1 MKLVK
6 KLNNQDIL
14 VLKSDFFKDE
24 RGYFYEAF
32 NLKKF
37 QNLIGAEINFVQD
50 NHSLSKKNVL
60 RGLHFQTTPFAQG
73 KLIRVLKGEIFDVVL
88 DLRENSPNF
97 GKYDSIILSSEN
109 NYQLWIPEGFA
120 HGFYAMSD
128 NVEILYKTT
137 KFYMAEYEKTILYND
152 EDLNIKWPSSNFII
166 SKKDSLGLKFKEF
179 LNGKN

>member
-6 KLNNQDIL
+6 KLNNQDVL
-14 VLKSDFFKDE
+14 VLKSTFFNDK

-32 NLKKF
+32 NLNKF
-37 QNLIGAEINFVQD
+37 QNLIGAKINFVQD

-60 RGLHFQTTPFAQG
+60 RGLHFQTSPFAQG
-73 KLIRVLKGEIFDVVL
+73 KLIRVLNGEIFDVFL
-88 DLRENSPNF
+88 DLRESSPNF
-97 GKYDSIILSSEN
+97 GKYESIILSSEN

-120 HGFYAMSD
+120 HGFCAMTD

-137 KFYMAEYEKTILYND
+137 NFYMAEFERTILYND
-152 EDLNIKWPSSNFII
+152 EDLNIKWPNQDFIV
-166 SKKDSLGLKFKEF
+166 SEKDTLGLKFKDF